1 MAKIKPLPKAET
13 GGAPKGSMA
22 TSTKKRYYDAGKGSR
37 RRDPLAQ
44 DKYEENWEKIFGKK
58 KDERSYTEYD
68 DSEIEEQKAR
78 ETWVCSICGKNTYDV
93 DYEYIGSCTNHL
105 GCELEVEM
113 KSDKRVTNDRRSGD
127 RREKNYSQKKH
138 EERVFPG
145 IDAIQKQIE
154 DIKK

>member
-58 KDERSYTEYD
+58 KDELKENN
-68 DSEIEEQKAR
+68 K
-78 ETWVCSICGKNTYDV
+78 
-93 DYEYIGSCTNHL
+93 
-105 GCELEVEM
+105 
-113 KSDKRVTNDRRSGD
+113 
-127 RREKNYSQKKH
+127 
-138 EERVFPG
+138 
-145 IDAIQKQIE
+145 
-154 DIKK
+154 